1 MYKRTIAKLLCFAL
15 MLSMM
20 PASAQNQISDEWD
33 LDGLI
38 VRVNAEVVLN
48 PEETGYVIK
57 TRVKQLS
64 ASDLPSDMEEGSE
77 TISGELYTLGDM
89 GEVAALVYSLAAH
102 VLDIMG
108 WEKNGQEI
116 EGFPREMAAKRA
128 STLLAALGLDPA
140 EPYVIDTLNRDGLAG
155 KLEQYIGWG
164 FGQSPEVSQVL
175 DKIRA
180 LIDADEGF
188 YLIYFPLRFQ
198 GISLMPNQIHA
209 KDHAVMGGARA
220 VVGLTD
226 ERVIYVYIENAPEQE
241 GIVLRQGAVIPVEEA
256 IEGYQSHVGNIL
268 YEDNESIDL
277 FKIAYEYVP
286 ENTAGKEYDQPI
298 LYPAWCFY
306 HKITGDSY
314 TKQLVIAF
322 DALTGKWISSR

>member
-1 MYKRTIAKLLCFAL
+1 MYKKSVSTLLCLTL

-20 PASAQNQISDEWD
+20 TAAAQNHMTDAWN
-33 LDGLI
+33 LDGII
-38 VRVNAEVVLN
+38 VRVNAAVVLS

-64 ASDLPSDMEEGSE
+64 ASDLPSDIEEGSE
-77 TISGELYTLGDM
+77 TISGELYTSGDM
-89 GEVAALVYSLAAH
+89 GEVAALMYSLAAH

-116 EGFPREMAAKRA
+116 EGFPREEAAKRA

-209 KDHAVMGGARA
+209 KDQATMGGARA

-241 GIVLRQGAVIPVEEA
+241 GKVLRQGAVIPVEEA

-268 YEDNESIDL
+268 YEDNESFDL
-277 FKIAYEYVP
+277 FKIAYEYIP
-286 ENTAGKEYDQPI
+286 ENTVGKDFDKPK

-306 HKITGDSY
+306 HKITADSY
-314 TKQLVIAF
+314 TKQDVTAF
-322 DALTGKWISSR
+322 HALTGEWISSR